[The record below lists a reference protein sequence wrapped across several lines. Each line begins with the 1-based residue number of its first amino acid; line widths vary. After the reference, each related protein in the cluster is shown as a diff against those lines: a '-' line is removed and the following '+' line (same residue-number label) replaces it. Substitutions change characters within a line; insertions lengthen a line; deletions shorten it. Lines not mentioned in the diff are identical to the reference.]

1 MESRKPER
9 EQEGKVGE
17 KWWRKKRR
25 IERIRKEGRKHNML
39 MLGTQ
44 SQHPEQ
50 AIETWQFL
58 VEMKQIKACFK
69 KL

>member
-25 IERIRKEGRKHNML
+25 IERIRKEGRKPAQNE
-39 MLGTQ
+39 TTKRKRKK
-44 SQHPEQ
+44 
-50 AIETWQFL
+50 IENR
-58 VEMKQIKACFK
+58 K
-69 KL
+69 